1 MLEVII
7 IKVKNNPIT
16 SKATNLPGVII
27 RTHLDNI
34 YVQFLY
40 IDRKDSTIK
49 IKLTDYE
56 KYIDVSKQMKKFLN
70 KELQKLE
77 LSTENNLNNF
87 TS

>member
-1 MLEVII
+1 MPGII
-7 IKVKNNPIT
+7 V
-16 SKATNLPGVII
+16 

-40 IDRKDSTIK
+40 FDRKDSIIK
-49 IKLTDYE
+49 IKLVDYE
-56 KYIDVSKQMKKFLN
+56 KYIAVSKQMEKYLNNKVKK
-70 KELQKLE
+70 LQ